1 MTLHEKLYM
10 RLQIYKKNEIKQ
22 KDFKLFR
29 KKTNKN
35 NSCCTDEV
43 T

>member
-29 KKTNKN
+29 KKQIKTIRAVRMK
-35 NSCCTDEV
+35 
-43 T
+43 